1 MSYSTTSP
9 SDLSSFLVADM
20 DWITPDL
27 AVGGDLLHD
36 PIEAAAQARWLER
49 QGVTDII
56 DCRGEYSDEDL
67 VADVCPGIRYHH
79 LPTGDHGGELDPE
92 WWETGVAIGQVV
104 ADRGGSVF
112 VHCHMGVNR
121 GPSLALAILFD
132 RGMDPL
138 AAFDLLRARRPQAF
152 AIYAPQFLR
161 LDGRREDAKVLEAF
175 MELETPHEE
184 LVAAIGRIRKAES
197 GGCYRFPLRGE
208 QPEWVPDSDTAVTD
222 DVDSRVGTASDS
234 TFGELVELMTEFKG
248 FESTEWPL
256 DWVRSL
262 VRHLEAEQ
270 RTHQVELPAG
280 MCLTEL
286 HMVMDDFMEK
296 RGW

>member
-1 MSYSTTSP
+1 MSYLPSTP
-9 SDLSSFLVADM
+9 SADLSLLVADM
-20 DWITPDL
+20 DWLTPDL
-27 AVGGDLLHD
+27 AVGGDLSSD
-36 PIEAAAQARWLER
+36 PVEAAAQARWLER

-56 DCRGEYSDEDL
+56 DCRGEYSDEEL
-67 VADVCPGIRYHH
+67 VGEVCPGIRYHH
-79 LPTGDHGGELDPE
+79 LPTGDHGGQLDDD
-92 WWETGVAIGQVV
+92 WWALGVAIAQVV
-104 ADRGGSVF
+104 AEDGGSIF

-161 LDGRREDAKVLEAF
+161 LEGRLEEAKVLEAF
-175 MELETPHEE
+175 MKLETPQEDLIE
-184 LVAAIGRIRKAES
+184 AIGRIRQAES
-197 GGCYRFPLRGE
+197 GGRYRFPLRGD
-208 QPEWVPDSDTAVTD
+208 QPASERDVENAVADNEVRHQGNPSDE
-222 DVDSRVGTASDS
+222 
-234 TFGELVELMTEFKG
+234 TFHALVEMMFEFKG

-262 VRHLEAEQ
+262 MH
-270 RTHQVELPAG
+270 ELAWMKDRNYVPMPDGICA
-280 MCLTEL
+280 TEL
-286 HMVMDDFMEK
+286 HVAVDQFKER